1 MFGKNKNN
9 AKKVEPQLKLY
20 CIETGRGVRPPF
32 DTLQAF
38 YL

>member
-9 AKKVEPQLKLY
+9 AKKVEPQSKLY
-20 CIETGRGVRPPF
+20 CIETGSGVISPF